1 MCVSICFPFFL
12 AHQEGRSPFIFKA
25 DEESNK
31 KGRPNIDDISDT
43 EAASDFTIRDTLSRS
58 CSSLEEEQE
67 KSLAELRALAMA
79 DASGFN
85 PEQDD
90 TWPMDSQPVEDDA
103 GFHSKEPAACEVV
116 DVDGDQPDSA
126 AAGPAGPQPDA
137 VMALLQLVKAKISTH
152 EQLLGV
158 FGDSKLS
165 VAPCF
170 DNGISRQVDR
180 MTIGKGNQPPN
191 LIRKLLYRHAFKKTY
206 GCSYMSYLTE

>member
-90 TWPMDSQPVEDDA
+90 TLPMDSQPVEDDA
-103 GFHSKEPAACEVV
+103 GFHSKSLLLVRSSTWTVTSRTPQQLALRVLSRMPWWLCS
-116 DVDGDQPDSA
+116 GWWRPRSA
-126 AAGPAGPQPDA
+126 
-137 VMALLQLVKAKISTH
+137 
-152 EQLLGV
+152 
-158 FGDSKLS
+158 
-165 VAPCF
+165 
-170 DNGISRQVDR
+170 R
-180 MTIGKGNQPPN
+180 MSS
-191 LIRKLLYRHAFKKTY
+191 
-206 GCSYMSYLTE
+206 C